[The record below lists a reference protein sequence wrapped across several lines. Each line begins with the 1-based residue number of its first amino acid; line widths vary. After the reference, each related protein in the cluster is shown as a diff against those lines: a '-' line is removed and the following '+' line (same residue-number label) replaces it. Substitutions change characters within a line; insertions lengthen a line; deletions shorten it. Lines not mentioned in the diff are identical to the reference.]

1 MNIYKF
7 LIVLVIVVFPFSIIS
22 FAQDMEEVKWE
33 KTDSSIM
40 LGKSTVVTATV
51 QALNVNERKVVLIGE
66 SGNVEVVEVG
76 PEVKNFDQIDIGDKV
91 TVEFYRSVAIHL
103 GPPDELP
110 KERETKF
117 QITAPKGEKPGL
129 LAVDVIDI
137 IATVGKIDKKN
148 RMVTLIG
155 PEGNSITAKVDP
167 RVGDLEKIKEGDKL
181 HVRYTEAVAISVT
194 EQ

>member
-7 LIVLVIVVFPFSIIS
+7 LIVFVLVVLPFSIIS
-22 FAQDMEEVKWE
+22 FAQDMEEVEIE
-33 KTDSSIM
+33 KTDSSVT
-40 LGKSTVVTATV
+40 LGKSIVVTFTV
-51 QALNVNERKVVLIGE
+51 QALNVNERKVVLRGE
-66 SGNVEVVEVG
+66 SGNVEVVKAG

-91 TVEFYRSVAIHL
+91 TAEFYRSVAFHL

-117 QITAPKGEKPGL
+117 QITAPKGQKPGL
-129 LAVDVIDI
+129 LDVAVVDV
-137 IATVGKIDKKN
+137 IATVGEIDKKN

-181 HVRYTEAVAISVT
+181 HVQYTEALAISVT

>member
-7 LIVLVIVVFPFSIIS
+7 LIVFVLVVLPFSIIS
-22 FAQDMEEVKWE
+22 FAQDMEEGME

-40 LGKSTVVTATV
+40 FDKSIVVKATV
-51 QALNVNERKVVLIGE
+51 EALNVNERKVVLRVE
-66 SGNVEVVEVG
+66 TGNVEVVEAG

-91 TVEFYRSVAIHL
+91 TAEFYRSVAIHL

-110 KERETKF
+110 KERETKLH
-117 QITAPKGEKPGL
+117 ITAPKGEKPGL
-129 LAVDVIDI
+129 LAVDVVDV